1 MKNVWVKCCLR
12 FPFSIAICLGLAS
25 ADIWTGSL
33 RAEEIDL
40 ATIDN
45 LAQLDALDA
54 KDVAE
59 SESIATA
66 DQIVAPQ
73 TEVNQ
78 LQSSNSQ
85 VQATQTYDNQTP
97 LASQTSNDLADLA
110 VHPRDLS
117 DLGHLNPH
125 SEIESLDLLLEYG
138 NEVPTKPIAA
148 GVTSVSQL
156 SDVQPTDWAFTAL
169 QSLVERYGCIAGY
182 DVPGTSPSPIVPRL
196 KQVDGSDRVYR
207 GQQAI
212 TRYEFAAG
220 LNACLDKINDIISSG
235 LADKV
240 SQEDLAALQRLQEEF
255 AAELAALRGRV
266 DVLEATT
273 ARLEA
278 QQFST
283 VTKLNGLA
291 WMNLTGAFGGD
302 IRREIARRDPVTNQP
317 LSEIVT
323 DNPNATLSGLVW
335 LNLVSSFTGKDQL
348 VSTIVM
354 GNGNSPANVFA
365 SAGHTNTWGA
375 PFTDQTAGPGP
386 FGENVVALQE
396 MFYEFPIFN
405 ERARLKIG
413 PQIVWYRV
421 FDISPNTLIFTS
433 GGTFSSID
441 NTLTNNI
448 EHGAGAV
455 IQAPLG
461 DKFEIKVGYLSESN
475 TFLPQP
481 RSAGNPDEGLFG
493 GTYSLTTELGF
504 RPTDSFALRLLYN
517 RTNQNAFT
525 NPVDG
530 FFNVVG
536 DAVGEPIRGLAD
548 DGFGGALVNAQSNVF
563 TLGFDWRIAEHL
575 ALFGR
580 YGTGRTSLNPANPTI
595 DNGVI
600 TMQSFQVGLA
610 FPDLFKRGAQG
621 MISFAMPY
629 DVKSGSEFLV
639 SGSGDGGTQYD
650 LELVY
655 FYPINR
661 NIAIVPNLYF
671 IFNPNNFSS
680 NPTVTVANLRLS
692 FRF

>member
-1 MKNVWVKCCLR
+1 MVSVWYKCVLR
-12 FPFSIAICLGLAS
+12 FPFLVTLWFGFAYGGVLAQ
-25 ADIWTGSL
+25 SL
-33 RAEEIDL
+33 RAEEIEL
-40 ATIDN
+40 PSLIKAESQEAIAGIDQITASQ
-45 LAQLDALDA
+45 AQLEPIDQAQAAPNPVPQNLSNLDFTNQPTPA
-54 KDVAE
+54 ILHQVE
-59 SESIATA
+59 SS
-66 DQIVAPQ
+66 
-73 TEVNQ
+73 
-78 LQSSNSQ
+78 
-85 VQATQTYDNQTP
+85 
-97 LASQTSNDLADLA
+97 LAIN
-110 VHPRDLS
+110 PRE
-117 DLGHLNPH
+117 LGSFKHLNPS
-125 SEIESLDLLLEYG
+125 SEIESIDQLLIYSQEG
-138 NEVPTKPIAA
+138 KTAPIADA

-182 DVPGTSPSPIVPRL
+182 ELRSASPSPVVPRL
-196 KQVDGSDRVYR
+196 KQAEQSDRVYR

-212 TRYEFAAG
+212 SRYEFAAG
-220 LNACLDKINDIISSG
+220 LNACLDKINEIISSG

-240 SQEDLAALQRLQEEF
+240 SQDDLATLQKLQEEF
-255 AAELAALRGRV
+255 AAELAALRGRI
-266 DVLEATT
+266 DALEATT
-273 ARLEA
+273 AKLEA

-291 WMNLTGAFGGD
+291 WMNLTGAFSGD
-302 IRREIARRDPVTNQP
+302 IRREIGRRDPVTNQP
-317 LSEIVT
+317 LSELVT
-323 DNPNATLSGLVW
+323 DDPNATLSGLVW

-354 GNGNSPANVFA
+354 GNGNSPTNSLS
-365 SAGHTNTWGA
+365 SAGHFNTWGA

-455 IQAPLG
+455 LQVPLG
-461 DKFEIKVGYLSESN
+461 EKLDFKVGYLSESN

-493 GTYSLTTELGF
+493 GTYSLTTEIGF

-525 NPVDG
+525 NPAAG
-530 FFNVVG
+530 FFNVIG
-536 DAVGEPIRGLAD
+536 DSVGEPIRGLAD
-548 DGFGGALVNAQSNVF
+548 DGFGGALVNAQSDVF
-563 TLGFDWRIAEHL
+563 TIGFDWRIAEHL
-575 ALFGR
+575 AMFGR
-580 YGTGRTSLNPANPTI
+580 YGTGRTSVNPANPTLSR
-595 DNGVI
+595 GVI
-600 TMQSFQVGLA
+600 TMQSFQVGFA

-621 MISFAMPY
+621 MISFVMPY
-629 DVKSGSEFLV
+629 DVKSGSEFLL

-655 FYPINR
+655 FYPITR

-671 IFNPNNFSS
+671 IFNPNNFES

>member
-1 MKNVWVKCCLR
+1 MVNIWYRCLLR
-12 FPFSIAICLGLAS
+12 FPFLVALGLGFVYSSVLPRSVRAGEIEI
-25 ADIWTGSL
+25 ADIASK
-33 RAEEIDL
+33 ASDNSYDQQEPIASIDQL
-40 ATIDN
+40 ENQLVAIDN
-45 LAQLDALDA
+45 
-54 KDVAE
+54 
-59 SESIATA
+59 
-66 DQIVAPQ
+66 QIDNQNNQ
-73 TEVNQ
+73 TKQ
-78 LQSSNSQ
+78 QTTTT
-85 VQATQTYDNQTP
+85 TQT
-97 LASQTSNDLADLA
+97 SSSLA
-110 VHPRDLS
+110 VNPRDLS
-117 DLGHLNPH
+117 DLSHLNPNT
-125 SEIESLDLLLEYG
+125 EIDSLDQLLKYSQ
-138 NEVPTKPIAA
+138 EVPAKPIADT

-182 DVPGTSPSPIVPRL
+182 P
-196 KQVDGSDRVYR
+196 DRTYR
-207 GQQAI
+207 GQRAM

-220 LNACLDKINDIISSG
+220 LNACLDKINEIIASG

-240 SQEDLAALQRLQEEF
+240 SKEDLAALQRLQEEF

-266 DVLEATT
+266 DALEAKT
-273 ARLEA
+273 AQLEA

-291 WMNLTGAFGGD
+291 WMNLTGAFAGSEV
-302 IRREIARRDPVTNQP
+302 RRETGFRNPVTNEP
-317 LSEIVT
+317 LTELVG
-323 DNPNATLSGLVW
+323 DPNTTLSSLVW

-348 VSTIVM
+348 VSTIVV
-354 GNGNSPANVFA
+354 GNGNSPANNFV
-365 SAGHTNTWGA
+365 SAGHFNTWGA

-396 MFYEFPIFN
+396 MFYEFPVFGD
-405 ERARLKIG
+405 RARLKIG

-421 FDISPNTLIFTS
+421 FDISPSTLIFTS

-455 IQAPLG
+455 LQAPLG
-461 DKFEIKVGYLSESN
+461 DKFDIKVGYLSESN

-493 GTYSLTTELGF
+493 GTYSLTAELGF
-504 RPTDSFALRLLYN
+504 RPTDNFALRLLYN

-525 NPVDG
+525 NPGEG
-530 FFNVVG
+530 FFNVIG

-548 DGFGGALVNAQSNVF
+548 DGFGGALVNAQSDVF
-563 TLGFDWRIAEHL
+563 TLGFDWRMSEHL
-575 ALFGR
+575 AMFGR
-580 YGTGRTSLNPANPTI
+580 YGTGRTNLNPADPAR
-595 DNGVI
+595 DNGTV
-600 TMQSFQVGLA
+600 TMQSFQIGLA

-629 DVKSGSEFLV
+629 DVKSGREFLV

-655 FYPINR
+655 FYPITR

-671 IFNPNNFSS
+671 IFNPNNFDS

>member
-1 MKNVWVKCCLR
+1 MLNIWYRCLLR
-12 FPFSIAICLGLAS
+12 FPFLFVLGFGLIHS
-25 ADIWTGSL
+25 TVLPGSS
-33 RAEEIDL
+33 RAEELTPADFASNDHQEPIASIDQL
-40 ATIDN
+40 MAIDQPAPNQASRPVEAIQDLESAEIQTSSSLVSN
-45 LAQLDALDA
+45 LA
-54 KDVAE
+54 
-59 SESIATA
+59 I
-66 DQIVAPQ
+66 
-73 TEVNQ
+73 N
-78 LQSSNSQ
+78 
-85 VQATQTYDNQTP
+85 
-97 LASQTSNDLADLA
+97 
-110 VHPRDLS
+110 PRDL
-117 DLGHLNPH
+117 GTFNHLNPH
-125 SEIESLDLLLEYG
+125 SEIKTLDQLLKYSSEKQ
-138 NEVPTKPIAA
+138 TTPIADA

-182 DVPGTSPSPIVPRL
+182 EVRTTTPSPIMPRL
-196 KQVDGSDRVYR
+196 KQTDSANRVYR

-240 SQEDLAALQRLQEEF
+240 SKEDLAALQRLQEEF

-266 DVLEATT
+266 DALEATT

-291 WMNLTGAFGGD
+291 WMNLTGAFASSD
-302 IRREIARRDPVTNQP
+302 VRREIGARDPITNEP
-317 LSEIVT
+317 LSELVG
-323 DNPNATLSGLVW
+323 DPNTTLSSLVW

-348 VSTIVM
+348 VSTIVV
-354 GNGNSPANVFA
+354 GNGDSPANNFV
-365 SAGHTNTWGA
+365 SAGHFNTWGA

-386 FGENVVALQE
+386 FGANIVALQE
-396 MFYEFPIFN
+396 LFYEFPIFN
-405 ERARLKIG
+405 DRARLKIG

-421 FDISPNTLIFTS
+421 FDVSPYTLIFTS

-455 IQAPLG
+455 LQVPLG
-461 DKFEIKVGYLSESN
+461 DKFDLKVGYLSESN

-504 RPTDSFALRLLYN
+504 RPSDNFALRLLYN
-517 RTNQNAFT
+517 RSNQNAFD
-525 NPVDG
+525 NPG
-530 FFNVVG
+530 ENVFGVIG
-536 DAVGEPIRGLAD
+536 DATGEPIRGLAD
-548 DGFGGALVNAQSNVF
+548 DGFGGALVNAQSDTF
-563 TLGFDWRIAEHL
+563 TIGFDWRIAEHL
-575 ALFGR
+575 AMFGR
-580 YGTGRTSLNPANPTI
+580 YGTGRTNLNPADPAR
-595 DNGVI
+595 DNGTV
-600 TMQSFQVGLA
+600 TMQAFQIGLA

-629 DVKSGSEFLV
+629 DIKSGSEYIV
-639 SGSGDGGTQYD
+639 SGAGDGGTQYD

-655 FYPINR
+655 FYPITR

-671 IFNPNNFSS
+671 IFNPNNFDS